1 MTISTEWTGRMLNGV
16 RSLTGQEPLS
26 VQDFVTNNMATFHRV
41 CKRRL
46 SVCGHIAPAW
56 LREQPELLEERHV
69 RSCASSTDR
78 VRRKRHGFLQV
89 SLSKIL
95 GNRHVPFTSTSSAS
109 DFR

>member
-1 MTISTEWTGRMLNGV
+1 V

-26 VQDFVTNNMATFHRV
+26 VQDFVRNNMATFHRV

-69 RSCASSTDR
+69 RSCASSTD
-78 VRRKRHGFLQV
+78 HGA
-89 SLSKIL
+89 
-95 GNRHVPFTSTSSAS
+95 NASAS
-109 DFR
+109 FKSRYRKSSEIDMCLSPRHRLPRISDEP